1 MRNTM
6 ELTGKVA
13 VITGAAGGI
22 GRATARLFAREGA
35 AVALVDVNDR
45 AARNMA
51 EEIRT
56 GGGRVA
62 SFALDVSDEQQ
73 VVDLVRSVTERLGG
87 PDIVV
92 NNAGISLTTPIL
104 ETSAAEWDRVL
115 AVNLRS
121 VFLLSREA
129 FRVMKTKGEGKIVN
143 IASASGKIGGLVVG
157 AHYAASKA
165 GVICFTKSLA
175 LQAAPYHINV
185 NAVCPG
191 PTRSPMTDAWGDATN
206 AEFASK
212 IPFKRYGE
220 PEEIAEAI
228 LFLASSRSSYITGE
242 IVDVTGGMIMD

>member
-1 MRNTM
+1 M
-6 ELTGKVA
+6 ELDGKVA
-13 VITGAAGGI
+13 IITGAGGGI
-22 GRATARLFAREGA
+22 GRATAGLFTREGA
-35 AVALVDVNDR
+35 AVALVDVQEQ
-45 AARNMA
+45 AVSTLA

-56 GGGRVA
+56 GGGRAVP
-62 SFALDVSDEQQ
+62 FACDVSDEEQ
-73 VVDLVRSVTERLGG
+73 VVRLVRSVTEQLGG
-87 PDIVV
+87 VDIIV

-104 ETSAAEWDRVL
+104 ETSAAEWDKVL

-129 FRVMKTKGEGKIVN
+129 FRVMKTNGAGKIIN
-143 IASASGKIGGLVVG
+143 MASASGKIGGLVVG

-165 GVICFTKSLA
+165 AVMCFTKSLA
-175 LQAAPYHINV
+175 LQAAPYHVNV

-191 PTRSPMTDAWGDATN
+191 PTRSPMTDAWGEATN
-206 AEFASK
+206 AEFAAK

-242 IVDVTGGMIMD
+242 ILDVNGGMIMD